1 MNHTQASELLH
12 DYVDNDLAAADRR
25 QLELHLSGCQVCR
38 EEIAYLLELQ
48 ERAASLRRPV
58 RPPHDLW
65 PGIAAAIDR
74 SEVPGAVGATRATE
88 TAGAGRRDA
97 GRRVL
102 GLPITPANLAAA
114 AVAAGI
120 LLGATALW
128 RAGPDVAR
136 WAPAERTATAPR
148 LAGAPVDLG
157 VPVDVG
163 VTDASATAEALAAV
177 TRPDTRE
184 RLAFATLTV
193 QSAFGQKA
201 VGPGREALGYGVAQ
215 LDQVIDELT
224 TAWLDD
230 PGNARLAHQLATA
243 YQNRAFL
250 QRRADRLSVQ
260 L

>member
-1 MNHTQASELLH
+1 MNHAQARELLH
-12 DYVDNDLAAADRR
+12 DYVDNDLDSADRR

-48 ERAASLRRPV
+48 ERATNLRRPV
-58 RPPHDLW
+58 APPHDLW

-74 SEVPGAVGATRATE
+74 SEVPGAVGATEATE
-88 TAGAGRRDA
+88 ATGATKAGRHHA

-102 GLPITPANLAAA
+102 GLPVTPANLAAA

-128 RAGPDVAR
+128 RAGPEVAR
-136 WAPAERTATAPR
+136 WAPAERTATATR
-148 LAGAPVDLG
+148 LAHAPVDF
-157 VPVDVG
+157 G
-163 VTDASATAEALAAV
+163 VTEASATAEALAAV

-184 RLAFATLTV
+184 RLAFATLTS
-193 QSAFGQKA
+193 QSAFGQSA

-224 TAWLDD
+224 AAWLDD

-243 YQNRAFL
+243 YQNRALL

>member
-1 MNHTQASELLH
+1 MNHAQARELLH
-12 DYVDNDLAAADRR
+12 DYVDNDLAAGDRR

-48 ERAASLRRPV
+48 ERAISLRRPV
-58 RPPHDLW
+58 APPHDLW

-97 GRRVL
+97 ARRVL

-128 RAGPDVAR
+128 RAGPEVAR
-136 WAPAERTATAPR
+136 WAPAERTATATR
-148 LAGAPVDLG
+148 LAHAPVDLG
-157 VPVDVG
+157 V
-163 VTDASATAEALAAV
+163 TNASATVQALAAV

-184 RLAFATLTV
+184 RLAFAVLTG
-193 QSAFGQKA
+193 QSAFGQSA

-243 YQNRAFL
+243 YQNRALL

>member
-1 MNHTQASELLH
+1 MA
-12 DYVDNDLAAADRR
+12 
-25 QLELHLSGCQVCR
+25 
-38 EEIAYLLELQ
+38 I
-48 ERAASLRRPV
+48 SLRRPV
-58 RPPHDLW
+58 APPYDLW

-74 SEVPGAVGATRATE
+74 SEVPGAVGATEATE
-88 TAGAGRRDA
+88 ATGATKAGRHHA

-102 GLPITPANLAAA
+102 GLPVTPANLAAA
-114 AVAAGI
+114 AVATGI

-128 RAGPDVAR
+128 RAGPEVAR
-136 WAPAERTATAPR
+136 WAPAERTATPTY
-148 LAGAPVDLG
+148 LAGEPIDL
-157 VPVDVG
+157 G
-163 VTDASATAEALAAV
+163 VTDASATIQALAAV
-177 TRPDTRE
+177 TRPNTRE
-184 RLAFATLTV
+184 RLAFATLTG
-193 QSAFGQKA
+193 QSA

-243 YQNRAFL
+243 YQNRALL